1 MVKTKTTKVKSI
13 ENEEI
18 IIAMKMIKNVII
30 KAIIIM
36 MSMIIKLGNC
46 IKILKRSCCS

>member
-36 MSMIIKLGNC
+36 MSMIIKLSNC